1 MAKKT
6 YEIKDFSGGL
16 NQTTDKR
23 KIQDNELSF
32 AINARINEQGVYQSK
47 APTLKQ
53 HPKGKIL
60 EVQPTSP
67 LRINHN
73 HPKYNKLTSPKPN
86 LSIVDRL
93 LTTQQKL
100 EPPGTQFNRN
110 MKALS
115 DLGVAVARD
124 TIEQTPAGLGASVG
138 QQVGSGDILGAL
150 SSALGGKITTIEKL
164 PKNRMKLPKPK

>member
-1 MAKKT
+1 M
-6 YEIKDFSGGL
+6 
-16 NQTTDKR
+16 
-23 KIQDNELSF
+23 
-32 AINARINEQGVYQSK
+32 
-47 APTLKQ
+47 
-53 HPKGKIL
+53 
-60 EVQPTSP
+60 
-67 LRINHN
+67 
-73 HPKYNKLTSPKPN
+73 
-86 LSIVDRL
+86 

-124 TIEQTPAGLGASVG
+124 TIEQTPAGLGACVG